1 MARRT
6 VAAFCFPL
14 VSNSD
19 IMLPKKNM
27 RAFKFFD
34 DATKSTILFYQTRGK
49 DLGLR
54 RDLKE
59 VLIKVFEML

>member
-34 DATKSTILFYQTRGK
+34 DATKSTILFYQKRGK

-54 RDLKE
+54 
-59 VLIKVFEML
+59 

>member
-1 MARRT
+1 
-6 VAAFCFPL
+6 
-14 VSNSD
+14 
-19 IMLPKKNM
+19 M